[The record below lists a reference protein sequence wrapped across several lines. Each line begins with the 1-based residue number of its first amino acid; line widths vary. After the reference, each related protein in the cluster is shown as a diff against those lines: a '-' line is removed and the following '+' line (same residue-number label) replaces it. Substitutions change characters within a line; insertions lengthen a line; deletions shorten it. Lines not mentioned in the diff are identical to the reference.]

1 VSELELTLLIDFGST
16 YTKVTAVDL
25 GQETVIASAKGPT
38 TVRTDIMQGLEIALE
53 DLERKI
59 GGTPAYGRRLA
70 CSSAAG
76 GLSMVTIGL
85 VPELTAEAAK
95 RAALG
100 AGAKVDRVYAYE
112 LNEKEIS
119 EIESIKPDIVLL
131 SGGTDGGNKT
141 VIRANA
147 LKLAASKVSAPIVA
161 AGNKAVVDEVTATLR
176 NGGKDVRVA
185 DNVMPEIGV
194 LNVDKAREVIREVF
208 IDRIIMAKGLKKAE
222 EFVEGILMPTPT
234 SVLNAAGLLARG
246 TKTEPGLG
254 ELMIVDIGGA
264 TTDVHTAAWGKP
276 TRGGVLVKGLPE
288 PFLKRTVEGDIG
300 MRYSIGGIVEAVGT
314 GAISDRNSLP
324 AEAVEKYIEKIKKD
338 VSYLPQTEEEWS
350 IELSLAGA
358 GIEVAAVRH
367 AGTLENVFTPLGEVM
382 VQYGKDLRE
391 ISTVIGTG
399 GVIVYNERPGKIIEN
414 ALYSL
419 DRPLSLRPS
428 VPRLFTD
435 SLYLL
440 YAIGLLAEVDRDKA
454 LRIAKKY
461 MKQVQ

>member
-1 VSELELTLLIDFGST
+1 
-16 YTKVTAVDL
+16 
-25 GQETVIASAKGPT
+25 
-38 TVRTDIMQGLEIALE
+38 
-53 DLERKI
+53 
-59 GGTPAYGRRLA
+59 
-70 CSSAAG
+70 
-76 GLSMVTIGL
+76 
-85 VPELTAEAAK
+85 
-95 RAALG
+95 
-100 AGAKVDRVYAYE
+100 
-112 LNEKEIS
+112 
-119 EIESIKPDIVLL
+119 
-131 SGGTDGGNKT
+131 
-141 VIRANA
+141 
-147 LKLAASKVSAPIVA
+147 
-161 AGNKAVVDEVTATLR
+161 VDEVTATLR

>member
-1 VSELELTLLIDFGST
+1 
-16 YTKVTAVDL
+16 VDL

-53 DLERKI
+53 DLERQI
-59 GGTPAYGRRLA
+59 GETQAYGRRLA

-147 LKLAASKVSAPIVA
+147 LKLAASKVRAPIVV
-161 AGNKAVVDEVTATLR
+161 AGNKAVVDEVSATLR

-234 SVLNAAGLLARG
+234 SVLNAAELLARG

-314 GAISDRNSLP
+314 GSISDRNSLP

-391 ISTVIGTG
+391 ISTIIGTG

-414 ALYSL
+414 ALYNP
-419 DRPLSLRPS
+419 DRPLSLRPAG
-428 VPRLFTD
+428 PRVFTD